1 LLLQSPFSLANVA
14 FASRHQWLLCG
25 TTRYDRSYR
34 PQRTMA
40 AMAFTTISDVLTND
54 GTLIAPADMPYQI
67 ALAVEKT
74 RRK

>member
-1 LLLQSPFSLANVA
+1 LEDEAVRPLLA
-14 FASRHQWLLCG
+14 R
-25 TTRYDRSYR
+25 YR

-40 AMAFTTISDVLTND
+40 AMAFATISDVLTND